1 MAEDQEK
8 VIKLKTLKVKSPDQI
23 NDLNHLIHDEWF
35 DIEHIQ
41 IDTENKKVI
50 LPYRRK
56 FHSGPRK
63 TVRNW
68 LIYTLKEMD
77 VIKSELRIHNVNDCK
92 VKDDA
97 KIGRY
102 TFNIAE
108 YDVIKS
114 IVLIHCEPDLRIKID
129 VSDLQIESEDIELAG
144 KAKISYLFGIIE
156 TDKAKWNEP

>member
-1 MAEDQEK
+1 MAEKQK
-8 VIKLKTLKVKSPDQI
+8 KIIQFKTLEVKSSDQI

-35 DIEHIQ
+35 DIDHIQ
-41 IDTENKKVI
+41 IDTKNKKVV

-56 FHSGPRK
+56 FHEGQKK
-63 TVRNW
+63 TIRN
-68 LIYTLKEMD
+68 LIFYTLKETD
-77 VIKSELRIHNVNDCK
+77 VIRSELRIHNVNDCK

-108 YDVIKS
+108 YDAIKS
-114 IVLIHCEPDLRIKID
+114 IVLIHCEPNLRIKID
-129 VSDLQIESEDIELAG
+129 VSELQIESEDIELAG